1 MRQSLALALVLAA
14 LLVPAAAR
22 AADVII
28 QAASPAAAQRAA
40 RATGGSVV
48 RSIPQLDAYLVRL
61 SGPAGPVL
69 SRLRSAPGVHAAVP
83 NDRQPLAEA
92 AASTLAPGDELVPY
106 QWYLERI
113 EAAEAWDQTLGD
125 PNVVIA
131 ILDTGID
138 LTHPEFA
145 GRVIV
150 GPDIADGDDDPTD
163 THGHGTAV
171 AGVTA
176 AAANGAG
183 IVGVCPA
190 CTLMAVKVV
199 KDGTG
204 EVTKF
209 DSAAGIVWAVD
220 RGADV
225 INLSFSSASSDPVQ
239 QDAAAYAWAHGA
251 IVVAAAGNEAI
262 STPQYPASYENVVAV
277 AAATDHNRLWK
288 DSAFGSWVDIG
299 APGVNLLTPALRQS
313 YRRMTG
319 TSFATPIVAGAAGL
333 LLAGVSGLTNA
344 DAVEALRTG
353 TLPLAGTEIRRVS
366 LPRALRRALGGPIE
380 PDPPLRLTLDP
391 LLLNGEDPLAADR
404 VRVKAGKRLDVI
416 ARVTR
421 SDTGERVR
429 TGTIVCRV
437 RVGSLDLPPMQ
448 ETFRLSIAR
457 CIWTIPAGTAGLT
470 VRGSMT
476 VRALGASARSAFSTR
491 IRRP

>member
-1 MRQSLALALVLAA
+1 
-14 LLVPAAAR
+14 
-22 AADVII
+22 
-28 QAASPAAAQRAA
+28 
-40 RATGGSVV
+40 
-48 RSIPQLDAYLVRL
+48 
-61 SGPAGPVL
+61 
-69 SRLRSAPGVHAAVP
+69 
-83 NDRQPLAEA
+83 
-92 AASTLAPGDELVPY
+92 
-106 QWYLERI
+106 
-113 EAAEAWDQTLGD
+113 
-125 PNVVIA
+125 
-131 ILDTGID
+131 
-138 LTHPEFA
+138 
-145 GRVIV
+145 
-150 GPDIADGDDDPTD
+150 
-163 THGHGTAV
+163 
-171 AGVTA
+171 
-176 AAANGAG
+176 
-183 IVGVCPA
+183 
-190 CTLMAVKVV
+190 
-199 KDGTG
+199 
-204 EVTKF
+204 
-209 DSAAGIVWAVD
+209 
-220 RGADV
+220 
-225 INLSFSSASSDPVQ
+225 
-239 QDAAAYAWAHGA
+239 
-251 IVVAAAGNEAI
+251 
-262 STPQYPASYENVVAV
+262 
-277 AAATDHNRLWK
+277 
-288 DSAFGSWVDIG
+288 
-299 APGVNLLTPALRQS
+299 
-313 YRRMTG
+313 MTG